1 MYRTMFSAKIHRATV
16 THADV
21 HYVGSLTVDADL
33 LDAADILPFEQ
44 IHVWDVTNGARLV
57 TYALPGPRGS
67 GEVCVNG
74 AGAHL
79 VKPGDLVIVAT
90 YTMMSSRKARRYQPT
105 VVFVDSTNTLREADP
120 AETVAA
126 EAEGAS

>member
-1 MYRTMFSAKIHRATV
+1 MQRLMFKSKIHRATV
-16 THADV
+16 TAANRD
-21 HYVGSLTVDADL
+21 YEGSLTVDADL
-33 LDAADILPFEQ
+33 LDAADILPYEQ

-57 TYALPGPRGS
+57 TYALPGARGS

-90 YTMMSSRKARRYQPT
+90 YTLMTGRKARKYQPT
-105 VVFVDSTNTLREADP
+105 VVFVDAANKMREADE
-120 AETVAA
+120 AEVVAA
-126 EAEGAS
+126 GAVPE